1 MRCLLAFVAIAS
13 VLAVSAPALAQ
24 DAPATPPSARKMD
37 LAWRYVRS
45 LHENGAP
52 TSSDAFISLMPE
64 LRDENRQIKPE
75 FKAIFDQVVSETNAD
90 LRAKMEAAMAEISAD
105 LFTEQELE
113 GIIAFHESEAG
124 KALGRKTPTMM
135 ARLMAT
141 QIDSY
146 GDFRIFARRRLCA
159 KIACANPPE

>member
-24 DAPATPPSARKMD
+24 DAPATPPSARKME

-52 TSSDAFISLMPE
+52 TSSDAFISLVPE